1 MNYNRYTK
9 RHRLN
14 CSFDEPARTVRIPY
28 DEVPEFLF
36 DYPPKVLRYKLSN
49 WLHTPVYVSFD
60 DDTDSL
66 LIDLTED
73 AMSEDVVRSDVN
85 AWFDYLES
93 NSYLSELAS
102 IIIGYAIE
110 DDYYRRKNGDALV
123 FNDKVLSIIGAVLGF
138 STIRLAEKLTQL
150 YDSYGLEPWFGDFGA
165 DALHSIVA
173 EMYVRN
179 ILRTDLNSS
188 RRLNCGAINHTYT
201 GAAKKTMDQLTAG
214 VDNVYINRIYYNKK
228 SNVFWWLNSKNYLHA
243 YIFDNIDTNVGK
255 FKGWVE
261 YMLTDS
267 NTLKDTGNY
276 KITQNKQEVLDFIDD
291 MKSSPDFE
299 QEY

>member
-1 MNYNRYTK
+1 
-9 RHRLN
+9 
-14 CSFDEPARTVRIPY
+14 
-28 DEVPEFLF
+28 
-36 DYPPKVLRYKLSN
+36 
-49 WLHTPVYVSFD
+49 VYVGFD
-60 DDTDSL
+60 DDTDSMI
-66 LIDLTED
+66 IDLTKD
-73 AMSEDVVRSDVN
+73 AMSDDAVRNDVT

-93 NSYLSELAS
+93 DSYLSDLAS
-102 IIIGYAIE
+102 TIIGYAIE
-110 DDYYRRKNGDALV
+110 DDYYRRKKGDALV

-138 STIRLAEKLTQL
+138 STERVAEELTQL
-150 YDSYGLEPWFGDFGA
+150 YDSYGLEPWFEDFGA
-165 DALHSIVA
+165 DVLHTIVA
-173 EMYVRN
+173 KMYARN
-179 ILRTDLNSS
+179 ILRIDLNSN
-188 RRLNCGAINHTYT
+188 RRLNCGAINHAYT
-201 GAAKKTMDQLTAG
+201 GAAKKTLDQLTAG
-214 VDNVYINRIYYNKK
+214 IDNVYINRIYYNKK

-276 KITQNKQEVLDFIDD
+276 TITQNKQDVLDFIDD